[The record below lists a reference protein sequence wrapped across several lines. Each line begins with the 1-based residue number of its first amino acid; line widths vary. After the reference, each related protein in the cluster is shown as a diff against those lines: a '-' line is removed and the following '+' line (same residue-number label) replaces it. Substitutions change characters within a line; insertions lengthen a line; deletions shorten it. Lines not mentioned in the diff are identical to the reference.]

1 MSENV
6 NLQELEAQV
15 RELQGK
21 LDACTEENK
30 KLTEE
35 YELAAGINQEL
46 EAKVNELQG
55 KLDASV
61 QETEKLT
68 QENGKLA
75 QENGKL
81 AQELEAARERITM
94 FETLP
99 EDAVL
104 KCLRDEALV
113 SKAEYEA
120 LKDLYTRKSQELNG
134 ILEEKE
140 QKFAKE
146 MANQRAKLEIELRDS
161 RQASQDYVTDSVKT
175 FSDSYNYYL
184 SQVKLLM
191 DTLSDVA
198 TQTGEELF
206 TGENDDLKT
215 RIGHQI
221 REQLATDADA
231 MKNDGDLL
239 LFGSVKEEEAQE
251 AEEVKEDVAE
261 ETDGAA
267 EN

>member
-30 KLTEE
+30 KLNEE
-35 YELAAGINQEL
+35 HELETGIIQEL
-46 EAKVNELQG
+46 EAKADELQG
-55 KLDASV
+55 KLDACA
-61 QETEKLT
+61 QENEKLT
-68 QENGKLA
+68 QENGKLT
-75 QENGKL
+75 G
-81 AQELEAARERITM
+81 ELEAARERIAM
-94 FETLP
+94 FETKTDD
-99 EDAVL
+99 EIL
-104 KCLRDEALV
+104 KCLRDEALIA
-113 SKAEYEA
+113 KAEYEA
-120 LKDLYTRKSQELNG
+120 VKELYNRKSLELNDAM
-134 ILEEKE
+134 EEKE

-146 MANQRAKLEIELRDS
+146 IAKQRAKLEIELRDS

-206 TGENDDLKT
+206 NGENDDLKT

-231 MKNDGDLL
+231 MKNEGDVL
-239 LFGSVKEEEAQE
+239 LFGNVKED
-251 AEEVKEDVAE
+251 EEVKEDAAE
-261 ETDGAA
+261 EMGGAA

>member
-6 NLQELEAQV
+6 NLQELEAKV
-15 RELQGK
+15 SELQGK
-21 LDACTEENK
+21 LDASTEENK

-68 QENGKLA
+68 QENGKLT
-75 QENGKL
+75 G
-81 AQELEAARERITM
+81 ELEAAHERIAM
-94 FETLP
+94 FETKTDD
-99 EDAVL
+99 EIL

-120 LKDLYTRKSQELNG
+120 LKDLYTRKSQELND

-146 MANQRAKLEIELRDS
+146 MAKQRAKLEIELRDS

-239 LFGSVKEEEAQE
+239 LFGSVKEEEEAQE
-251 AEEVKEDVAE
+251 AEEVKEDAAE
-261 ETDGAA
+261 KTDGAA

>member
-68 QENGKLA
+68 

-239 LFGSVKEEEAQE
+239 LFGSVKEEEE